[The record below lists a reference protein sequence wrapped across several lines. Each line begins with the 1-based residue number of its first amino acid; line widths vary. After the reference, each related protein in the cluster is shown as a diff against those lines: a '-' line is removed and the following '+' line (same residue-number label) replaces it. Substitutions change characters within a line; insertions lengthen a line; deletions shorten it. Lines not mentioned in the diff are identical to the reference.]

1 MPLLS
6 RMRAPGPGQHPHTIA
21 AIGALAGIVAIL
33 VFLILGSGVPPPSA
47 PGVVHTTEIKIAPE
61 ISGRLSRFAV
71 TPGQGVHAGAEL
83 ATLVNPELSAS
94 LVLANAELGQARA
107 QRDNVYAGV
116 RQEEVDML
124 GREIETAKADLLYAE
139 QQFARKSA
147 LAADGFA
154 SRQDLD
160 QASAG
165 VGTARARLEHAQ
177 EAYQAARL
185 GPIREELAVADA
197 KVKNAEAVVSVIA
210 ARVDKLRIRAP
221 SDGTVA
227 LIVAEPG
234 EAIVP
239 GQPVMTLEAAGR
251 RWASFNLREDQLDGL
266 HIGSPIELLP
276 IGGSDRIQARIAEII
291 PRGEFATWRAARVVG
306 DHDLNTFLVR
316 ADPVTPASEALQP
329 GMSVWLE
336 PASHTVRSGRN

>member
-6 RMRAPGPGQHPHTIA
+6 RMRAPGSGQHPHTIA
-21 AIGALAGIVAIL
+21 VIGALAGVGAIL
-33 VFLILGSGVPPPSA
+33 IFLILGSAVPPPSA

-71 TPGQGVHAGAEL
+71 TLGQGVRAGDEL

-94 LVLANAELGQARA
+94 LVLATAELGQARA
-107 QRDNVYAGV
+107 QRDNVYAGI
-116 RQEEVDML
+116 RQEEVDTL
-124 GREIETAKADLLYAE
+124 EREIETAKADLLYAE

-160 QASAG
+160 EASAA

-177 EAYQAARL
+177 EAYEAARL

-197 KVKNAEAVVSVIA
+197 KVKNAEAVVSVTA
-210 ARVDKLRIRAP
+210 ARVEKLHISAP

-251 RWASFNLREDQLDGL
+251 RWASFNLREDHPARRVCDLARRARGRRPRSEHVPRSRRPGRGGGRFAAGNDGL
-266 HIGSPIELLP
+266 AGTGEPLRAVSLSRCFLSVTLWPWT
-276 IGGSDRIQARIAEII
+276 A
-291 PRGEFATWRAARVVG
+291 PRA
-306 DHDLNTFLVR
+306 
-316 ADPVTPASEALQP
+316 
-329 GMSVWLE
+329 
-336 PASHTVRSGRN
+336 

>member
-6 RMRAPGPGQHPHTIA
+6 RMGPPGTGQRPHTIA
-21 AIGALAGIVAIL
+21 VIGALAGAVAIL
-33 VFLILGSGVPPPSA
+33 VFLILGSGVAPPRA
-47 PGVVHTTEIKIAPE
+47 PGVVQTTEIKIAPE

-71 TPGQGVHAGAEL
+71 SQGQSVREGEEL
-83 ATLVNPELSAS
+83 FELVSPELSAS
-94 LVLANAELGQARA
+94 LVLANAELGEARA
-107 QRDNVYAGV
+107 ERDHVYAGV
-116 RQEEVDML
+116 RKEEVDTL
-124 GREIETAKADLLYAE
+124 EREIETAKADLLYAE
-139 QQFARKSA
+139 QQFARTSK

-154 SRQDLD
+154 SRQELD
-160 QASAG
+160 QAFAAVS
-165 VGTARARLEHAQ
+165 TARARVEHAQ

-197 KVKNAEAVVSVIA
+197 RVKDAQAAVSVIA

-234 EAIVP
+234 EAIIP
-239 GQPVMTLEAAGR
+239 GQSVMTLETAGE

-266 HIGSPIELLP
+266 HIGSRVELLP
-276 IGGSDRIQARIAEII
+276 ATGNDRIEARIAEII
-291 PRGEFATWRAARVVG
+291 PRGEFAVWRAARVVG

-316 ADPVTPASEALQP
+316 ADPVGPASEALQP

-336 PASHTVRSGRN
+336 PISHSAQ